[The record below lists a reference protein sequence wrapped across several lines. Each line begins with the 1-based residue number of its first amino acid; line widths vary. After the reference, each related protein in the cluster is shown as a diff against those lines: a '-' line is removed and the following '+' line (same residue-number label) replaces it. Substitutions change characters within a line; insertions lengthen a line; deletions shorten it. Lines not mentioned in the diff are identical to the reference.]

1 MKNRFFSI
9 GKVMLKITGLMV
21 FMVLLCQ
28 NISAQE
34 ADLIMY
40 EPTETQIET
49 QTSSTTESLP
59 SSPQTG
65 ENSDTIIPV
74 ITAICAAAAGI
85 SAFIIGK
92 KRTEN

>member
-21 FMVLLCQ
+21 FIVLLCQ

-49 QTSSTTESLP
+49 HSSSTTESFP

-65 ENSDTIIPV
+65 ENNCTIIPG
-74 ITAICAAAAGI
+74 ITAICAAAAGV

-92 KRTEN
+92 KRKAN

>member
-1 MKNRFFSI
+1 MKI
-9 GKVMLKITGLMV
+9 KVLSAVKTMLKITCLLI

-59 SSPQTG
+59 PSPQTG

-74 ITAICAAAAGI
+74 ITATCAAAAGT

-92 KRTEN
+92 KRKEN

>member
-1 MKNRFFSI
+1 MKI
-9 GKVMLKITGLMV
+9 KVLSAVKTMLKITCLLI

-65 ENSDTIIPV
+65 ENSNAIIPV
-74 ITAICAAAAGI
+74 ITAICAAAAGT

-92 KRTEN
+92 KRKEN

>member
-1 MKNRFFSI
+1 MKI
-9 GKVMLKITGLMV
+9 KVLSAVKTMLKITCLLI

-74 ITAICAAAAGI
+74 ITAICAAAAGT

-92 KRTEN
+92 KRKEN

>member
-1 MKNRFFSI
+1 MKI
-9 GKVMLKITGLMV
+9 KVLSAVKTMLKITCLLI

-49 QTSSTTESLP
+49 HSSSTTESLP

-74 ITAICAAAAGI
+74 ITAICAAAAGT

-92 KRTEN
+92 KRKEN

>member
-21 FMVLLCQ
+21 FMLILCQ

-49 QTSSTTESLP
+49 HSSSTTESLP

-65 ENSDTIIPV
+65 ENNCTIIPG
-74 ITAICAAAAGI
+74 ITAICAAAAGV

-92 KRTEN
+92 KRKAN